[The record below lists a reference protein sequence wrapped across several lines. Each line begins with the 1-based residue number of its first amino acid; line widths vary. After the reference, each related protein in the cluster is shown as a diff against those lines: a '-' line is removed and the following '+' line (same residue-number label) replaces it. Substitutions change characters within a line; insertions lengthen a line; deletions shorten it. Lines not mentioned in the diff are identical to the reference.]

1 VFIINKEEKFI
12 YVDVENDLRSPVA
25 RRIREEMNDQS
36 MYKFENFN
44 HTFFSF
50 ASNKEI
56 IV

>member
-25 RRIREEMNDQS
+25 RRIREEMMIKACTNLR
-36 MYKFENFN
+36 KFN